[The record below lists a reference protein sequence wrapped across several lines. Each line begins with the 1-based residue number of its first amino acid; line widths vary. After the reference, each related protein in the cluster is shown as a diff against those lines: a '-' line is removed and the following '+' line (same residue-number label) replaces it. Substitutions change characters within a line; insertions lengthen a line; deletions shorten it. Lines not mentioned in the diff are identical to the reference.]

1 MKITTENICPLSR
14 KLNWQNSWENVCK
27 EFFSLV
33 PWDPL
38 ELDVGRE
45 NRAAIPSVYILFQSH
60 ESFLQNTVQL
70 LRLRPIQFLSFQYFH
85 MEEIIMTKAQA
96 SVLEVKGKD
105 PSLPLKSHWVS
116 TKSILSHFSLVYLL
130 RVREVWLHRSRL
142 ICMAEQAERK
152 KRGASGKGQ
161 AQLAILLNTYQSREK
176 TNTRVLTEG
185 FPFLGVTADTIL
197 NADMN

>member
-1 MKITTENICPLSR
+1 
-14 KLNWQNSWENVCK
+14 
-27 EFFSLV
+27 
-33 PWDPL
+33 
-38 ELDVGRE
+38 
-45 NRAAIPSVYILFQSH
+45 
-60 ESFLQNTVQL
+60 
-70 LRLRPIQFLSFQYFH
+70 
-85 MEEIIMTKAQA
+85 MTKAQA

-116 TKSILSHFSLVYLL
+116 TKSIPSHFSLVYLL